1 MASVNYLYR
10 SSKDNAPLSIRLLF
24 REDGKDFVIGANS
37 QILIYEREELIQNPK
52 LSGKDFWKKYAKKR
66 PKDINTI
73 NKKAQLETELNKL
86 ENYVLKSYD
95 KISYHNATKEWL
107 QNIIEEYHNPN
118 SKLGIPDTLVEFMDY
133 YLDMRTDVKPRTKKK
148 FVTVKNKLIANAA
161 KFGFTSIP
169 MHEINDGFRKKYT
182 KVFSNYNINTICH
195 DLSLIK
201 TICRF
206 ADDKGLQINKEV
218 FKWTFKTEKTPII
231 YLNEK
236 DLQKIENKQDLPEY
250 LDNARDWLLISCYT
264 GQRISDFM
272 RFNKSMIRSEKNKQ
286 GKIVTLIEFTQ
297 VKTNTVVVVPLHQKV
312 LEILEKRNGN
322 FPRIISDQKYND
334 YIKEVC
340 KAAEINDR
348 LKGSIMQETN
358 PESGV
363 FRKKSDMYD
372 KWELVTSHIGRR
384 SFASNYF
391 GKIPTRLIM
400 SATGHI
406 KEEMFMKYIGKTQT
420 EQAKELANWF

>member
-1 MASVNYLYR
+1 MASINFLYR
-10 SSKDNAPLSIRLLF
+10 SSKDNVPLNVRLLF
-24 REDGKDFVIGANS
+24 REQGKDFVIGANS
-37 QILIYEREELIQNPK
+37 QILIYDREELIQNPS
-52 LSGKDFWKKYAKKR
+52 LSGKEFWKKYAKKR
-66 PKDINTI
+66 PKDLELA
-73 NKKAQLETELNKL
+73 NKKSLLESELNKL
-86 ENYVLKSYD
+86 ENFILKAFG
-95 KISYHNATKEWL
+95 KISYQNATKEWL
-107 QNIIEEYHNPN
+107 ESLIEEYYNPN
-118 SKLGIPDTLVEFMDY
+118 SKLGIPDTLIEFIGY
-133 YLDMRTDVKPRTKKK
+133 YLEIRTDVKYRTKKK
-148 FVTVKNKLIANAA
+148 FITVQNKLIKNAA
-161 KFGFTSIP
+161 KFGFAPIL
-169 MHEINDGFRKKYT
+169 MHEIDDDFRTKYT
-182 KVFSNYNINTICH
+182 KIFSNYSINTICH

-201 TICRF
+201 TLCRF

-218 FKWTFKTEKTPII
+218 FKWSFKTEKITIV
-231 YLNEK
+231 YLNEN
-236 DLQKIENKQDLPEY
+236 DLKKIESKEDLPEY

-272 RFNKSMIRSEKNKQ
+272 RFDKSMIRTEKNKN
-286 GKIVTLIEFTQ
+286 GKKINLIEFTQ

-312 LEILEKRNGN
+312 MQILEKRNGN
-322 FPRIISDQKYND
+322 FPRTISYQKYND

-340 KAAEINDR
+340 RAAEINER
-348 LKGSIMQETN
+348 INGSVMQETE
-358 PESGV
+358 PESGI
-363 FRKKSDMYD
+363 FRKKSDTYE

>member
-1 MASVNYLYR
+1 MASVNFLYR
-10 SSKDNAPLSIRLLF
+10 SSKENAPLSVRLLF
-24 REDGKDFVIGANS
+24 REEGKDFVIGANS
-37 QILIYEREELIQNPK
+37 EILIYEREELIKNPN
-52 LSGKDFWKKYAKKR
+52 LSSKDFWKKYAKKR
-66 PKDINTI
+66 PKDLELI
-73 NKKAQLETELNKL
+73 NKKALLESEFNKL
-86 ENYVLKSYD
+86 ENYILSAFE
-95 KISYHNATKEWL
+95 KISYQNATKEWL
-107 QNIIEEYHNPN
+107 QGLIDEYYNPN
-118 SKLGIPDTLVEFMDY
+118 SKLGIPDTLIEFMGY
-133 YLDMRTDVKPRTKKK
+133 YLDTRTDVKYRTKKK
-148 FVTVKNKLIANAA
+148 FITVQNKLIKNAT
-161 KFGFTSIP
+161 KFGFAPIL
-169 MHEINDGFRKKYT
+169 MHEVDDVFRAKYT
-182 KVFSNYNINTICH
+182 KIFSNYSTNTICH

-201 TICRF
+201 TLCRF
-206 ADDKGLQINKEV
+206 ADDKGLKINKEV
-218 FKWTFKTEKTPII
+218 FKWSFKTEKITIV
-231 YLNEK
+231 YLNES
-236 DLQKIENKQDLPEY
+236 DLQKIESKKDLPEY

-272 RFNKSMIRSEKNKQ
+272 RFDKAMIRTEKNKN
-286 GKIVTLIEFTQ
+286 GKKINLIEFTQ

-322 FPRIISDQKYND
+322 FPRKISDQKYND

-340 KAAEINDR
+340 KSAEINDR
-348 LKGSIMQETN
+348 INGSVMQETE
-358 PESGV
+358 PESGI
-363 FRKKSDMYD
+363 FRKKSDTYE